1 MKKRRIFSGV
11 LFFAFVIF
19 TVLVRIVDVR
29 PIGPEESLV
38 GFSTLNQYVHNLLG
52 VHMTWYHITDWLGL
66 FAVFIA
72 FCFAGTGVCQLIKRK
87 SIKKVD
93 PSILALG
100 GFYVA
105 VVTAYLFFEKVII
118 NYRPILL
125 DGGAEPSY
133 PSSHAMIVLCIM
145 ATAMMEI
152 RALSSRKKKMVLVLD
167 TVFILVMAVTVVGR
181 LISGVHWF
189 TDIIGGILL
198 SAALVT
204 FYGSIL
210 KEKIKMM

>member
-105 VVTAYLFFEKVII
+105 VMAAFLLFEKVAV
-118 NYRPILL
+118 NFRPVLVEGVL
-125 DGGAEPSY
+125 EASY
-133 PSSHAMIVLCIM
+133 PSSTTMLVMCVM
-145 ATAMMEI
+145 PTAMLQLREREI
-152 RALSSRKKKMVLVLD
+152 GGRWLRDLMAAFTVLM
-167 TVFILVMAVTVVGR
+167 VMAR
-181 LISGVHWF
+181 LVSGVHWL
-189 TDIIGGILL
+189 TDIIGGGLL
-198 SAALVT
+198 SGALVML
-204 FYGSIL
+204 YWAAVHRN
-210 KEKIKMM
+210 